1 MNSNQKKNKQS
12 MKLYTEEQVM
22 KIAKLYRHELYV
34 LYAAMKTETPIEL
47 PSDEEIKTYLNNHSY
62 EFEHGFKDAIEFI
75 KNKIQGTNK

>member
-1 MNSNQKKNKQS
+1 